1 MPSHQGKRNFLFAD
15 KDALLQ
21 SVGSAVQPLAEMLGN
36 AVAGVAAGVV
46 VLAAVSAGQWLWR
59 RLRAAQP
66 A

>member
-1 MPSHQGKRNFLFAD
+1 
-15 KDALLQ
+15 
-21 SVGSAVQPLAEMLGN
+21 VQPLAEMLGN